1 MMLGVRHREEGSFLL
16 LIMSM
21 SVQEAK
27 QTTDGV
33 LLEEKACN
41 VGTAEIHSL
50 ASYVSFALSC
60 EWRGKTGIILYDRTF
75 VFF

>member
-1 MMLGVRHREEGSFLL
+1 MLGVRHREEGS

-21 SVQEAK
+21 SVQDVK
-27 QTTDGV
+27 QRAEGV
-33 LLEEKACN
+33 LLEEEACN
-41 VGTAEIHSL
+41 VGTAEIYSL

-60 EWRGKTGIILYDRTF
+60 EWHGKTGIILYDRTF

>member
-1 MMLGVRHREEGSFLL
+1 MLRVRHREEGSFLQ
-16 LIMSM
+16 LIMSK
-21 SVQEAK
+21 SIQEVK
-27 QTTDGV
+27 QRTDGV

-41 VGTAEIHSL
+41 VGTAAINSL

-60 EWRGKTGIILYDRTF
+60 EWRGNTGIILYDRKF